1 VPQVPVVG
9 TWDTTALDLPMT
21 TNSQPLLNQSALITG
36 AAKRL
41 GRASA
46 LKLAEA
52 GADIT
57 ITYNTS
63 EKEAQQ
69 TVADI
74 EKLGRKAWAVQC
86 NVRSEESVKQAVAE
100 TLKQHGKLNIL
111 VNNAAI
117 FEKVDLDKI
126 TIEQW
131 DRVFETNVRGPFLFA
146 REAIPAL
153 RATKG
158 RIIQMGSLGGLHP
171 WADHAHY
178 CSSKAAVHMLVKTMA
193 KAFGPEVA
201 VNAVAPGWIDMDPE
215 PTEQTKHMLC
225 KTPLKRSGTPNDVA
239 EAVLYFATAATFI
252 TGQIL
257 PVDGGLGL

>member
-1 VPQVPVVG
+1 M
-9 TWDTTALDLPMT
+9 TAKPL
-21 TNSQPLLNQSALITG
+21 PLLNQSALVTG

-41 GRASA
+41 GRAIA
-46 LKLAEA
+46 LTLARA
-52 GADIT
+52 GADVT
-57 ITYNTS
+57 ITYNNS
-63 EKEAQQ
+63 EKEAAE
-69 TVADI
+69 TVAAI
-74 EKLGRKAWAVQC
+74 QAEGRRAYAIKC
-86 NVRSEESVKQAVAE
+86 NVRSEAEVKQAVAE

-117 FEKVDLDKI
+117 FESVPLDQI
-126 TIEQW
+126 TVAQW
-131 DRVFETNVRGPFLFA
+131 DAIFETNTRGPFLFA
-146 REAIPAL
+146 RESIAAL

-158 RIIQMGSLGGLHP
+158 RIIQLGSLGGLHP

-215 PTEQTKHMLC
+215 PTEQTKRIIE
-225 KTPLKRSGTPNDVA
+225 KTPLKRSGTPDDIA
-239 EAVLYFATAATFI
+239 EAVLYFATSASFI
-252 TGQIL
+252 TGQIM